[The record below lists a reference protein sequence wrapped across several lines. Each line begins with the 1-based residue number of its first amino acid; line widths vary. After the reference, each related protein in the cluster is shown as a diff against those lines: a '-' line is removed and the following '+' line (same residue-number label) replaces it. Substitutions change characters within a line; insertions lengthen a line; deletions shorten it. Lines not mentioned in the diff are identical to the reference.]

1 MKRARP
7 SVEVASRGSQP
18 PPPSP
23 RIRHTALFFSFCL
36 HVFGSKPAV
45 ALAAAAAII
54 HVGGGG
60 SARRGGGAGWGRRR
74 RAAAC
79 MPHIGRE
86 KRAIYRLQTAP
97 RHSKLSSLGLLIS
110 CIVPLICASTKD
122 QSLEI
127 QRLLDYQQGKKGF
140 GAPAAAHTAPR
151 WIHFRF
157 RQKSVLGESRR
168 HYSAHAHRSPPLA
181 ALVGQRQRQTRPC
194 SALLRFG

>member
-1 MKRARP
+1 MKRAQP

-23 RIRHTALFFSFCL
+23 RIRRRFSSHFACMFSVVNPPSHL
-36 HVFGSKPAV
+36 PRLLRSYMS
-45 ALAAAAAII
+45 
-54 HVGGGG
+54 GGGG
-60 SARRGGGAGWGRRR
+60 SARGGGGAGWGRRR

-79 MPHIGRE
+79 MPHIWRE

-122 QSLEI
+122 QSLES
-127 QRLLDYQQGKKGF
+127 QRLLDYQQGKKGV